1 MERFFLIASQTP
13 QVELQKVN
21 IMRLNKASN
30 LFSEA
35 LLIGSVQTYRDD
47 FIDGFSP
54 SIKWGDYSMGGG
66 LCAFSPEPGGRQN
79 ELQSI

>member
-1 MERFFLIASQTP
+1 M
-13 QVELQKVN
+13 N

-54 SIKWGDYSMGGG
+54 SIKWRITARGG
-66 LCAFSPEPGGRQN
+66 LCTFSPEPGGRQN